1 MKKFFTIVFA
11 AFFSSAA
18 MLHAQSIPG
27 LNANY
32 CLNDNTILLTFD
44 FPSANL
50 SGPGVSA
57 AVGGFFFSP
66 FQAGVGTH
74 NITLVYFSN
83 SSTSPISITQQV
95 KVNAHPAI
103 PTISP
108 SGVVTINQGQSIVL
122 TSSAE
127 SGNTWIPTGE
137 TTQSISVSLAGQYRV
152 SVTNLE
158 GCSSMSLRTTVVVNP
173 VVIDPPPPPTESCNA
188 IAVISYFPGKQ
199 NDGSDIP
206 AAFTNPENAL
216 GEPQNSDVAVP
227 NAQANFVSLG
237 FGGSI
242 TLKMSGNIKNGEG
255 SDIKV
260 VETTYG
266 NMSGNCNRY
275 PERVKAFASQDGC
288 NWVYLGEGCQDAEF
302 DLGPLNWARFI
313 RLVDSSPITAAFNNQ
328 IANGYDVD
336 GVVCLNGFSEDET
349 EQDLGSLYA
358 MEVVGFNQA
367 FMKNGAA
374 ISASRSNPAQA
385 LGAPQNNNTINF
397 VALGF
402 GGSITL
408 KLGYVVFDKEGDD
421 LQIVE
426 TSFGNPT
433 CNSYPERALIEV
445 SLDGNNFTE
454 LGELCLDGTVDFAT
468 GGVAFAQ
475 YIRITDRSNATRF
488 GGTADGYDVDGIVV
502 IQPGCENDPTA
513 RNTND
518 NIWVADET
526 TSFDVFPNPFQ
537 NLVNVQIQSGS
548 ENEQVMLEVLNIAGQ
563 RMLSKNIN
571 IASQSIITESF
582 DLSAFGAGVYFVRL
596 NSREGI
602 QNLKV
607 IKQ

>member
-1 MKKFFTIVFA
+1 MKRIFTTVFVTFLTA
-11 AFFSSAA
+11 VT
-18 MLHAQSIPG
+18 MLNAQSITG
-27 LNANY
+27 LGTEY
-32 CLNDNTILLTFD
+32 CLNDNAVFLTFD
-44 FPSANL
+44 LPSAQL
-50 SGPGVSA
+50 SGPGVSPA
-57 AVGGFFFSP
+57 IGGFTFSP
-66 FQAGVGTH
+66 FQAGVGIH
-74 NITLVYFSN
+74 DVVLIFAGNN
-83 SSTSPISITQQV
+83 SSSPEVIVQQV
-95 KVNAHPAI
+95 KVKPNPAV

-108 SGVVTINQGQSIVL
+108 SGVVTITQGESVEL
-122 TSSAE
+122 TSSSQ
-127 SGNTWIPTGE
+127 SGNLWIPTEE
-137 TTQSISVSLAGQYRV
+137 TTQSIQVSQAGQYRV
-152 SVTNLE
+152 RVMDE
-158 GCSSMSLRTTVVVNP
+158 DGCSSLSLRTTVFVEP
-173 VVIDPPPPPTESCNA
+173 GIIDPPPPPAECYA
-188 IAVISYFPGKQ
+188 MEVVSYLPAKQ
-199 NDGSDIP
+199 NDGTDIDP
-206 AAFTNPENAL
+206 AFTNPENAL
-216 GEPQNSDVAVP
+216 GMPQNSDEAVSP
-227 NAQANFVSLG
+227 SQANFVSLG

-242 TLKMSGNIKNGEG
+242 TLKMSGPIKNGPG
-255 SDIKV
+255 NDFRV

-266 NMSGNCNRY
+266 VNSGNCNRY
-275 PERVKAFASQDGC
+275 PEKVQAFASQDGC
-288 NWVYLGEGCQDAEF
+288 NWLFVGEGCQDVEF

-349 EQDLGSLYA
+349 EQDFGALYA
-358 MEVVGFNQA
+358 MEIAGFNQA
-367 FMKNGAA
+367 FMKNGSA

-402 GGSITL
+402 GGSVTL

-445 SLDGNNFTE
+445 SLDGSNFTE

-475 YIRITDRSNATRF
+475 YVRITDRSNATRF
-488 GGTADGYDVDGIVV
+488 GGTADGYDVDGIMV
-502 IQPGCENDPTA
+502 IQPGCYNDPTA

-518 NIWVADET
+518 NIWVADEI
-526 TSFDVFPNPFQ
+526 TSFDAFPNPFQ
-537 NLVNVQIQSGS
+537 NLVNVQIQAGS
-548 ENEQVMLEVLNIAGQ
+548 ENEQALLEVLNIAGQ